1 MITGTFIRTFRLG
14 VKSLLLHK
22 LRSMLTTLGML
33 FGVSSV
39 VAMLA
44 IGEGASKEAQEQIK
58 RLGSHNIILRSI
70 KPPDDPISNQ
80 DTRVSTYGLTN
91 EDYDRLSQTYPWA
104 EDVVPMR
111 ILQQEIRF
119 EDQALN
125 PRVISTVPNYL
136 EATGRVIYEGRFLS
150 ELDQQSTS
158 NVCVIGYEVARK
170 LFPFESPIE
179 QQIKIGPDYFT
190 VIGTLLPRVPI
201 GDDQPAPGD
210 DVTGEIFLPM
220 STGLRWFGDMQVKI
234 RAGSRDMEMVDLHE
248 IILKVDSG
256 ANVPVAAAAARE
268 MLTKY
273 HNDQDYEVIVP
284 LELLLREEETKRIFK
299 IVLASIAG
307 ISLLVGGIGIMNV
320 MLATVTER
328 TREIGVRRAL
338 GAKKRHIVWQFL
350 VETVVLSVGGGLLG
364 IGLGLTIPKV
374 VEYYTDMEPVVT
386 PAAPTLAFCISV
398 GVGLL
403 FGLYPAWR
411 AANMDPVEALRH
423 E

>member
-1 MITGTFIRTFRLG
+1 MITGTFVRTFRLG
-14 VKSLLLHK
+14 VKSLMLHK

-70 KPPDDPISNQ
+70 KPPDDPVSNQ
-80 DTRVSTYGLTN
+80 ETRVSTYGLTN
-91 EDYDRLSQTYPWA
+91 NDYDRLEQTYPWA

-111 ILQQEIRF
+111 ILQQEVRY
-119 EDQALN
+119 EDMALN
-125 PRVISTVPNYL
+125 PRVISTVPKYL

-150 ELDQQSTS
+150 ERDQNSTA
-158 NVCVIGYEVARK
+158 NVCVIGYEVGRK
-170 LFPFESPIE
+170 LFPFDTPIDK
-179 QQIKIGPDYFT
+179 QIKIGPDYFT

-201 GDDQPAPGD
+201 GDDQPNPGD
-210 DVTGEIFLPM
+210 EVTGEIFLPM

-234 RAGSRDMEMVDLHE
+234 RSGSRDMEMVELHE
-248 IILKVDSG
+248 IILKVNSG
-256 ANVPVAAAAARE
+256 ENVPVAASAARE
-268 MLTKY
+268 MLKKY
-273 HNDQDYEVIVP
+273 HVEQDYEVIVP

>member
-1 MITGTFIRTFRLG
+1 MITGTFVRTFRLG

-70 KPPDDPISNQ
+70 KPPDDPVSNQ

-91 EDYDRLSQTYPWA
+91 NDFDRLSQTYPWA

-170 LFPFESPIE
+170 LFPFASPIE

-234 RAGSRDMEMVDLHE
+234 RAGSRDMEMVELHE
-248 IILKVDSG
+248 IILKVNSG

-268 MLTKY
+268 MLKKY